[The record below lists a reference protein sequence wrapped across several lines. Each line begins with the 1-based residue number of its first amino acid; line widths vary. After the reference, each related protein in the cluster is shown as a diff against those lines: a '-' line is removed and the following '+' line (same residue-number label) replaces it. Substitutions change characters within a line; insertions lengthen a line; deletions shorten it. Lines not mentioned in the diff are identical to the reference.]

1 MPLARNKQIILSFL
15 KDKHKKNWAQIIK
28 EFTSLYVAQKQIPV
42 NYITSLLFRKNVLNY
57 KDYIT
62 IKENQD
68 LLAWSYAEANE
79 QIELVE
85 NKLLFNKLLVKNNI
99 PTPQIIFHNLKNSF
113 TYNDE
118 TFRIATKKDFFLFLE
133 RVFDEV
139 NIQRL
144 FCKPTDGSMGKNIFV
159 IDKNKSWE
167 TPDEL
172 INIVFSGSF
181 IFQKPIIQ
189 HESLSK
195 INHSSVNT
203 LRIVAYKDQD
213 HNVEII
219 CGFIRLG
226 RKGAVVD
233 NAHAGGIVVPF
244 DKDTGKM
251 KDEGLQLIDN
261 GGGIFYQHPE
271 TGIIFDNFQIPYYD
285 QVKALVVEAS
295 ALFKFPLLGWDIAIT
310 PQAPTIVEAN
320 HNFHLLLSDRMDLG
334 LKRNPTI
341 NKLLEALK

>member
-1 MPLARNKQIILSFL
+1 MPIARNKQIMLSFL

-28 EFTSLYVAQKQIPV
+28 EFSSLYMAQKQIPV
-42 NYITSLLFRKNVLNY
+42 NYITSLLYRKNVLNY
-57 KDYIT
+57 KDYLT
-62 IKENQD
+62 IKENED
-68 LLAWSYAEANE
+68 LLEWSYAHAKE

-85 NKLLFNKLLVKNNI
+85 NKLLFNKLLDKNNI
-99 PTPQIIFHNLKNSF
+99 PTPQIIFHNLKDHF
-113 TYNDE
+113 TYNDQ
-118 TFRIATKKDFFLFLE
+118 TFRLTGKKDFFLFLE
-133 RVFDEV
+133 KVFNEV

-159 IDKNKSWE
+159 IDKNIFHDTS
-167 TPDEL
+167 DEL
-172 INIVFSGSF
+172 INLVFSGSF
-181 IFQKPIIQ
+181 IFQEPIVQ

-213 HNVEII
+213 QNVEII

-226 RKGAVVD
+226 RQGAIVD
-233 NAHAGGIVVPF
+233 NAHAKGIVVAF

-271 TGIIFDNFQIPYYD
+271 TGIIFNNFQIPHYD
-285 QVKALVVEAS
+285 QVKALVVAAS

-310 PQAPTIVEAN
+310 PESPTIVEAN